1 MNLNT
6 KKIELELE
14 RIGKNQA
21 WLAGQMKRTK
31 QQVNYLVKNNNKP
44 CGVTLKTIERIG
56 RALGVDP
63 KDLII

>member
-14 RIGKNQA
+14 RIGKNQM
-21 WLAGQMKRTK
+21 WLAGQMKRSK

-56 RALGVDP
+56 LALGIDP

>member
-21 WLAGQMKRTK
+21 WLAGQMKRSK

-56 RALGVDP
+56 LALGIDP